1 LGSVVDVIVVLLD
14 GVGVGLAEGVAGGVC
29 NAVGIGA
36 YVRMAVVGVAEGVA
50 VGSWGSFVGM
60 EVVGTTE

>member
-1 LGSVVDVIVVLLD
+1 LGSVVDVSVVLLVGI
-14 GVGVGLAEGVAGGVC
+14 GVGSAEGVEVGVC

-36 YVRMAVVGVAEGVA
+36 YVRMAVVGAAEGVA
-50 VGSWGSFVGM
+50 VGSWGAFVGM